1 MKLYTLKDSQ
11 SLNDLKEIPFKLE
24 RDIQNIF
31 ENNLKELMGLQLV
44 KSEFSIKNKRIDTLA
59 FDKQS
64 QAFIIIEYKRDKN
77 YSVVD
82 QGLTYLNIMLQNRA
96 EFILT
101 YNETLNETLH
111 SKDIDW
117 TQSRVAFVSPS
128 FTENQISAS
137 DFKDLGIELW
147 EVKQF
152 ENNIL
157 SVNSIKKSNAAQS
170 IKPLL
175 ENNESFKEVKENI
188 KVYTEED
195 HYKNGSVTTI
205 ELYEKFKSS
214 ILNLA
219 DNIEILP
226 QKFYI
231 AFKKGSNITDIEM
244 QKKALKIFINAKF
257 GSINDPKNIA
267 KDVSNIG
274 HRGNGE
280 YQIQIENDNDLEY
293 IMSLIKQVIS
303 RNL

>member
-1 MKLYTLKDSQ
+1 MKLYNSSNASKIKS
-11 SLNDLKEIPFKLE
+11 LKENAFKLE
-24 RDIQNIF
+24 KDIQNIF
-31 ENNLKELMGLQLV
+31 EENLSEIMGLQLV

-111 SKDIDW
+111 SKDVDW

-188 KVYTEED
+188 KVYAEED
-195 HYKNGSVTTI
+195 HFKNGSDATI

-226 QKFYI
+226 QKTYI

-293 IMSLIKQVIS
+293 IMSLIKQVI
-303 RNL
+303 R

>member
-1 MKLYTLKDSQ
+1 MKLYQTNKNGLSV
-11 SLNDLKEIPFKLE
+11 LKEYPFRLE
-24 RDIQNIF
+24 REIQNIF
-31 ENNLKELMGLQLV
+31 EENLYEIMGLQLV

-101 YNETLNETLH
+101 YNETLNEKLH
-111 SKDIDW
+111 SKDVDW

-157 SVNSIKKSNAAQS
+157 SINSIKKSNAAQS

-195 HYKNGSVTTI
+195 HYKNGSDATI
-205 ELYEKFKSS
+205 ELYEKFKSA

-293 IMSLIKQVIS
+293 IMSLIKQVI
-303 RNL
+303 R

>member
-1 MKLYTLKDSQ
+1 MKLYTLKNSN
-11 SLNDLKEIPFKLE
+11 SITDLKEIPFKLE
-24 RDIQNIF
+24 REIQNIF
-31 ENNLKELMGLQLV
+31 ENNLEDLMGLQLV

-101 YNETLNETLH
+101 YNETLNEVLH
-111 SKDIDW
+111 SKDVDW

-152 ENNIL
+152 ENNII

-195 HYKNGSVTTI
+195 HYKNGSDATI
-205 ELYEKFKSS
+205 ELYEKFKLS

-293 IMSLIKQVIS
+293 IMSLIKQVI
-303 RNL
+303 R

>member
-1 MKLYTLKDSQ
+1 MKLYTLKNSN
-11 SLNDLKEIPFKLE
+11 SITDLKEIPFKLE
-24 RDIQNIF
+24 REIQNIF
-31 ENNLKELMGLQLV
+31 ENNLEDLMGLQLV

-101 YNETLNETLH
+101 YNETLNEVLH
-111 SKDIDW
+111 SKDVDW

-157 SVNSIKKSNAAQS
+157 SVNSIKKSSAAQS

-195 HYKNGSVTTI
+195 HYKNGSDVTI

-219 DNIEILP
+219 DNIEVLP

-293 IMSLIKQVIS
+293 IMSLIKQVIK
-303 RNL
+303 

>member
-293 IMSLIKQVIS
+293 IMSLIKQVI
-303 RNL
+303 R

>member
-1 MKLYTLKDSQ
+1 MILYNNNSNKLIQ
-11 SLNDLKEIPFKLE
+11 VKENPFKLE
-24 RDIQNIF
+24 REIQNIF
-31 ENNLKELMGLQLV
+31 EENLHEIMGLQLV

-111 SKDIDW
+111 SKDVDW

-157 SVNSIKKSNAAQS
+157 SVNSIKKSSAAQS

-195 HYKNGSVTTI
+195 HYKNGSDATI

-219 DNIEILP
+219 DNIEIIP

-244 QKKALKIFINAKF
+244 QKKAIKIFINAKF

-280 YQIQIENDNDLEY
+280 YQLQIENDNDLEY
-293 IMSLIKQVIS
+293 IMSLIKQVIK
-303 RNL
+303 

>member
-1 MKLYTLKDSQ
+1 MKLYQTNKNGLSV
-11 SLNDLKEIPFKLE
+11 LKENPFRLE
-24 RDIQNIF
+24 REIQNIF
-31 ENNLKELMGLQLV
+31 EENLYEIMGLQLV

-101 YNETLNETLH
+101 YNETLNEKLH
-111 SKDIDW
+111 SKDVDW

-157 SVNSIKKSNAAQS
+157 SINSIKKSNAAQS

-195 HYKNGSVTTI
+195 HYKNGSDVTI

-219 DNIEILP
+219 DNIEIIP

-293 IMSLIKQVIS
+293 IMSLIKQVI
-303 RNL
+303 R

>member
-1 MKLYTLKDSQ
+1 MKLYNSSNPSKIKS
-11 SLNDLKEIPFKLE
+11 LKENAFKLE
-24 RDIQNIF
+24 KDIQNIF
-31 ENNLKELMGLQLV
+31 EENLSEIMGLQLV
-44 KSEFSIKNKRIDTLA
+44 KSEFSIKNKRIDTLT

-111 SKDIDW
+111 SKDVDW

-157 SVNSIKKSNAAQS
+157 SINSIKKSNAAQS

-175 ENNESFKEVKENI
+175 ENNDSFKEVKENI

-195 HYKNGSVTTI
+195 HYKNGSDATI

-214 ILNLA
+214 IIYLA

-231 AFKKGSNITDIEM
+231 AFKKGSNISDIEI
-244 QKKALKIFINAKF
+244 QKKSLKIFINAKI
-257 GSINDPKNIA
+257 GTLDDPKGLA

-274 HRGNGE
+274 HRGNGDF
-280 YQIQIENDNDLEY
+280 QIQIENDNDLEY
-293 IMSLIKQVIS
+293 IMSLIKQVIK
-303 RNL
+303 